1 MYVYIDIHVYY
12 VAHLLKSHSPKSP
25 KMMVFLRM
33 VWDSSPKCPWNAWPQ
48 QVQPSGSLRP
58 AAATTAGHPSRSVAG
73 PNRPDPPGSGRT
85 SGFGQQLPWRPGQ
98 GEITCTIYTYI
109 QFTCMYLSI
118 LITYKYIKI

>member
-1 MYVYIDIHVYY
+1 MYVYIDIHVYH

-58 AAATTAGHPSRSVAG
+58 EAATTAGHRASIAKRRRSKSSGPSRERANQWLWPATALAARAG
-73 PNRPDPPGSGRT
+73 GNHVHY
-85 SGFGQQLPWRPGQ
+85 
-98 GEITCTIYTYI
+98 IYVYTIYLYVSQYFDYI
-109 QFTCMYLSI
+109 
-118 LITYKYIKI
+118 